1 MITVGPMALN
11 QPQAADPMEP
21 FFLGTQ
27 SGGGYWTDISRL
39 SSHDHSG
46 GLMGA
51 AVAVNI
57 PDGSITAAD
66 LDPSV
71 LAPYALV
78 DGSKPFTGQVTMQA
92 DAVVRDA
99 LYFGQQGT
107 ALAPD
112 VTLSRTGAGALRVD
126 THLGVGVNPAA
137 WAGTYRALQVGVG
150 GSLYGTTNLDT
161 VGLGANMYSDGTT
174 NRAIATGAA
183 ATLGVGSAG
192 GLEFYTAPSVAAGAA
207 LAFTRRAQIAPTGTL
222 TLTPDAASGAI
233 IANGLI
239 TTQGNSGV
247 GAAGFQCVDRTGG
260 VAATSLYN
268 DGGVWYLHQSGV
280 GTILGGNNVT
290 LNATADNRAALGASA
305 QRWTVVYA
313 VAGAINTSSRDLK
326 EGITPLSPERA
337 MQAVR
342 DTEAVTFDY
351 VAPTRGPEWYDLPDD
366 PEQAEQVLQQRLTAA
381 PLEAAARH
389 QHGFIAEAADE
400 LFLVGPG
407 QTSPGSSIGVLLA
420 ALQQLDARVQ
430 TLEGAA

>member
-1 MITVGPMALN
+1 MIKTGPMQLN
-11 QPQAADPMEP
+11 QPEPLDPMEP
-21 FFLGTQ
+21 FFTGTQ
-27 SGGGYWTDISRL
+27 PDGGYWQDAARL
-39 SSHDHSG
+39 SAHDHSG
-46 GLMGA
+46 GLLGA
-51 AVAVNI
+51 PVAVSI

-71 LAPYALV
+71 LLPYALT

-92 DAVVRDA
+92 DAIIRDA

-126 THLGVGVNPAA
+126 THLGVGVNPAG
-137 WAGTYRALQVGVG
+137 WAGTYRSVQVGVG

-161 VGLGANMYSDGTT
+161 VGLGSNMYSDGAT
-174 NRAIATGAA
+174 NRAIAAGAA

-192 GLEFYTAPSVAAGAA
+192 GLEFYTAPSVGAGAA
-207 LAFTRRAQIAPTGTL
+207 LAFTRRASIAPTGTL
-222 TLTPDAASGAI
+222 FLSPDAGAPALNAVIGGTVGLVMETGAATNMRLRSTNGSVEMAAS
-233 IANGLI
+233 NGYWHPNVDNAVNL
-239 TTQGNSGV
+239 GV
-247 GAAGFQCVDRTGG
+247 G
-260 VAATSLYN
+260 
-268 DGGVWYLHQSGV
+268 
-280 GTILGGNNVT
+280 
-290 LNATADNRAALGASA
+290 GARFIA
-305 QRWTVVYA
+305 VYA
-313 VAGAINTSSRDLK
+313 VAGAINTSSQEFK

-366 PEQAEQVLQQRLTAA
+366 PEQAEAVLQQRLTAA

-389 QHGFIAEAADE
+389 QHGFIAEDCDP
-400 LFLVGPG
+400 LFLVGEG

-420 ALQQLDARVQ
+420 ALQNIDQRLAA
-430 TLEGAA
+430 LETP

>member
-78 DGSKPFTGQVTMQA
+78 DGSKPFSGLVTMQA
-92 DAVVRDA
+92 DAVIRDE
-99 LYFGQQGT
+99 LLFGPQGS
-107 ALAPD
+107 AAAPD
-112 VTLSRTGAGALRVD
+112 VHVLRTGVGALRVD
-126 THLGVGVNPAA
+126 THLGIAATPEA
-137 WAGTYRALQVGVG
+137 WA
-150 GSLYGTTNLDT
+150 TTTPVLRIGQRGAINGAAGQS
-161 VGLGANMYSDGTT
+161 GLTLRENSYYDGTGE
-174 NRAIATGAA
+174 RAIAAGAA
-183 ATLGVGSAG
+183 SYVNLTG
-192 GLEFYTAPSVAAGAA
+192 GTTSIATAPSVAAAGDVQTYTTRLAVSNSGA
-207 LAFTRRAQIAPTGTL
+207 L
-222 TLTPDAASGAI
+222 TITPASGAAALTNAGTAPFTFTNGVALA
-233 IANGLI
+233 ANARLYASSGLEL
-239 TTQGNSGV
+239 
-247 GAAGFQCVDRTGG
+247 AAGADVQLSAGSFNVRPVTDNLNLLG
-260 VAATSLYN
+260 
-268 DGGVWYLHQSGV
+268 HSGF
-280 GTILGGNNVT
+280 
-290 LNATADNRAALGASA
+290 
-305 QRWTVVYA
+305 RWTAVYA
-313 VAGAINTSSRDLK
+313 VAGTINTSSAALK

-342 DTEAVTFDY
+342 DTQPVTFDY

-366 PEQAEQVLQQRLTAA
+366 PEQAEAVLQQRLTAA

-389 QHGFIAEAADE
+389 QSGFVAEQCDE
-400 LFLVGPG
+400 LFLVGEG
-407 QTSPGSSIGVLLA
+407 QTSPGNSVGVLIAALQHLDSRLA
-420 ALQQLDARVQ
+420 AL
-430 TLEGAA
+430 EGVA